1 MCTDKTLAMKR
12 LAKVLTIIAL
22 LAALSVQAQDVQHED
37 SDKARLNYGFSKTD
51 LDTAFMRN
59 SASMRRLEG
68 FFNSVRANPDVSV
81 KNVVITSFASME
93 GDVISN
99 RRFITERNA
108 TARDLVKKL
117 SGLPDSLI
125 ICVDGGIAWNHLRD
139 SVDKSNMLYREE
151 VLYIID
157 NQPEETWKDGTLVDS
172 RRKHLM
178 DLHGGEPY
186 RYMRAR
192 FFPYYRYSRIRITY
206 TGTLDE
212 QTRSEI
218 ETKPVIADST
228 DNYGEGI
235 YIEIARDTVQELQDT
250 VKPDTTASAVVLP
263 PADTLAV
270 LDTVTTPDTAAS
282 TPVQTTAQTA
292 KTEEKLPILGIK
304 TNALVLF
311 AGVANAGVEA
321 RIGEHF
327 SFDFPVVYSPYTIK
341 NNYRLRAL
349 AFQPEFRFWFK
360 GYTEGHFLGLTGNFA
375 WFNIALSNN
384 NRYQDSA
391 DRPLMGAGISYGYS
405 WKILPCLS
413 LEFTVG
419 AGYANI
425 HYDVFY
431 NVENGIQYNSGVKN
445 YWGLTKAGISVV
457 YLININKQGR

>member
-1 MCTDKTLAMKR
+1 MKTI
-12 LAKVLTIIAL
+12 AKVLTILAL
-22 LAALSVQAQDVQHED
+22 LAFAQPMQAQVGHEE
-37 SDKARLNYGFSKTD
+37 SDKVRFNYGFSETG
-51 LDTAFMRN
+51 LDTVFMRN
-59 SASMRRLEG
+59 SSSIRKLNG
-68 FFNSVRANPDVSV
+68 FFDSVRQNPDVSV
-81 KNVVITSFASME
+81 KKVVITSFASME

-99 RRFITERNA
+99 RRFISERNT
-108 TARDLVKKL
+108 TARNLVKSI

-125 ICVDGGIAWNHLRD
+125 TCIDGGIAWNQLRD
-139 SVDKSNMLYREE
+139 SVDRSDMQYKEE

-157 NQPEETWKDGTLVDS
+157 NQPEETWKNGTLVDS

-192 FFPYYRYSRIRITY
+192 FFPYYRYSKIRIVY
-206 TGTLDE
+206 TGALDE
-212 QTRSEI
+212 QIRSEM
-218 ETKPVIADST
+218 EKNPVMADST
-228 DNYGEGI
+228 GNYEDGL
-235 YIEIARDTVQELQDT
+235 YIEIERDTTLDHQDST
-250 VKPDTTASAVVLP
+250 LRPDTTATAVALP
-263 PADTLAV
+263 LADTLAV
-270 LDTVTTPDTAAS
+270 KDTVTAPDS
-282 TPVQTTAQTA
+282 TTSAQTQA
-292 KTEEKLPILGIK
+292 TTTRQEENLPILGVK

-321 RIGEHF
+321 RIGKHF
-327 SFDFPVVYSPYTIK
+327 SLDFPVIYSPYTIK

-457 YLININKQGR
+457 YIININKQGR

>member
-68 FFNSVRANPDVSV
+68 FFNSVRVNPDVSV

-250 VKPDTTASAVVLP
+250 VKPDMTASAVVL
-263 PADTLAV
+263 ASGRHTGRTGYGNDARHRCIHTC
-270 LDTVTTPDTAAS
+270 PDHSPDRQNRRKAAH
-282 TPVQTTAQTA
+282 T
-292 KTEEKLPILGIK
+292 
-304 TNALVLF
+304 
-311 AGVANAGVEA
+311 
-321 RIGEHF
+321 
-327 SFDFPVVYSPYTIK
+327 
-341 NNYRLRAL
+341 
-349 AFQPEFRFWFK
+349 
-360 GYTEGHFLGLTGNFA
+360 GYQNQ
-375 WFNIALSNN
+375 
-384 NRYQDSA
+384 RP
-391 DRPLMGAGISYGYS
+391 RPLCRSS
-405 WKILPCLS
+405 QCR
-413 LEFTVG
+413 
-419 AGYANI
+419 
-425 HYDVFY
+425 
-431 NVENGIQYNSGVKN
+431 SGSQN
-445 YWGLTKAGISVV
+445 RGTFFL
-457 YLININKQGR
+457 

>member
-1 MCTDKTLAMKR
+1 MKTI
-12 LAKVLTIIAL
+12 AKVLTILAL
-22 LAALSVQAQDVQHED
+22 LAFAKPVQAQDVHER
-37 SDKARLNYGFSKTD
+37 SDRTRLSYGFRETS
-51 LDTAFMRN
+51 LDTAIMRN
-59 SASMRRLEG
+59 SYSIRKLQS
-68 FFNSVRANPDVSV
+68 FFDGVRQTPDVSV
-81 KNVVITSFASME
+81 KKVVITSFASME

-99 RRFITERNA
+99 KRFVSERNT
-108 TARDLVKKL
+108 TARNLVKNL

-125 ICVDGGIAWNHLRD
+125 ICTEGGVAWEQLRD
-139 SVDKSNMLYREE
+139 SVDRSDMQYREE
-151 VLYIID
+151 ILYIID
-157 NQPEETWKDGTLVDS
+157 NYPEETWQDGTLVDS
-172 RRKHLM
+172 RRKRLM
-178 DLHGGEPY
+178 DFQGGEPY
-186 RYMRAR
+186 RYLRAR
-192 FFPYYRYSRIRITY
+192 FFPHFRYSRIRIIY
-206 TGTLDE
+206 TGNLDE
-212 QTRSEI
+212 KTLSGIEENTVMTDRAGDYGDGLYVEI
-218 ETKPVIADST
+218 EQDTVSVQEPQDST
-228 DNYGEGI
+228 IKKDTAAALQPADT
-235 YIEIARDTVQELQDT
+235 IALQDT
-250 VKPDTTASAVVLP
+250 IAL
-263 PADTLAV
+263 
-270 LDTVTTPDTAAS
+270 PDTAKA
-282 TPVQTTAQTA
+282 VKTAGTDRPM
-292 KTEEKLPILGIK
+292 EKLPILGVK
-304 TNALVLF
+304 TNAIFLF

-321 RIGEHF
+321 RIGKHF
-327 SFDFPVVYSPYTIK
+327 SIDFPVVYSPYTIK

-457 YLININKQGR
+457 YIININKQGR

>member
-68 FFNSVRANPDVSV
+68 FFNSVRVNPDVSV

>member
-1 MCTDKTLAMKR
+1 MRTNKNHAMKR

-22 LAALSVQAQDVQHED
+22 LAFAHAAQAQDTQHED
-37 SDKARLNYGFSKTD
+37 SDRARLNYGFSETG
-51 LDTAFMRN
+51 LDTVFMRN
-59 SASMRRLEG
+59 SASIRRLKG
-68 FFNSVRANPDVSV
+68 FFDNVRINPDVSV
-81 KNVVITSFASME
+81 KKVVITSFASME

-99 RRFITERNA
+99 RRFIAERNA
-108 TARDLVKKL
+108 TARDLVKRL

-125 ICVDGGIAWNHLRD
+125 TCIDGGIAWDHLRD
-139 SVDKSNMLYREE
+139 SVDRSDMQYKEE

-172 RRKHLM
+172 RRKRLM
-178 DLHGGEPY
+178 DFQGGEPY
-186 RYMRAR
+186 RYLRAR
-192 FFPYYRYSRIRITY
+192 FFPHFRYSRIRIIY
-206 TGTLDE
+206 TGNLDE
-212 QTRSEI
+212 KTLSGIEENTVMTDRAGDYGDGLNVEI
-218 ETKPVIADST
+218 E
-228 DNYGEGI
+228 
-235 YIEIARDTVQELQDT
+235 QDT
-250 VKPDTTASAVVLP
+250 VSVQEPQDSTIKKDTAAALQ
-263 PADTLAV
+263 PADTIAL
-270 LDTVTTPDTAAS
+270 PDTAKA
-282 TPVQTTAQTA
+282 VKTAGTDRPM
-292 KTEEKLPILGIK
+292 EKLPILGVK
-304 TNALVLF
+304 TNAIFLF

-321 RIGEHF
+321 RIGKHF
-327 SFDFPVVYSPYTIK
+327 SIDFPVVYSPYTIK

-405 WKILPCLS
+405 WKILPFLS
-413 LEFTVG
+413 LEFTIG

-457 YLININKQGR
+457 YIININKQGR

>member
-1 MCTDKTLAMKR
+1 MKR

-22 LAALSVQAQDVQHED
+22 LAFAHAAQAQDAQHED
-37 SDKARLNYGFSKTD
+37 SDRARLNYGFSETG
-51 LDTAFMRN
+51 LDTVFMRN
-59 SASMRRLEG
+59 NASIRRLKG
-68 FFNSVRANPDVSV
+68 FFDNVRINPDVSV
-81 KNVVITSFASME
+81 KKVVITSFASME

-99 RRFITERNA
+99 RRFIAERNA
-108 TARDLVKKL
+108 TARALVK
-117 SGLPDSLI
+117 SIGGLPDSLI
-125 ICVDGGIAWNHLRD
+125 TCVDGGIAWDLLRD
-139 SVDKSNMLYREE
+139 SVDRSDMQYREE

-192 FFPYYRYSRIRITY
+192 FFPHYRYSRIRIIY

-212 QTRSEI
+212 QTRTEM
-218 ETKPVIADST
+218 EQNPVATDST
-228 DNYGEGI
+228 DNYGDGL
-235 YIEIARDTVQELQDT
+235 YIEIERDTVQELQDST
-250 VKPDTTASAVVLP
+250 ARPDTTAAAAVLP

-270 LDTVTTPDTAAS
+270 QDTVTVPDTATSA
-282 TPVQTTAQTA
+282 PVQETAQTIAQTA
-292 KTEEKLPILGIK
+292 KTEEKLPILGVK
-304 TNALVLF
+304 TNALFLF

-321 RIGEHF
+321 RIGKHF

-405 WKILPCLS
+405 WKILPSLS
-413 LEFTVG
+413 LEFTIG

-457 YLININKQGR
+457 YIININKQGR

>member
-68 FFNSVRANPDVSV
+68 FFNSVRVNPDVSV

-327 SFDFPVVYSPYTIK
+327 SFDFPVVYSPYTLK

>member
-1 MCTDKTLAMKR
+1 MKR
-12 LAKVLTIIAL
+12 LAKVLTITAL
-22 LAALSVQAQDVQHED
+22 LAFAHAAQAQDTQHED
-37 SDKARLNYGFSKTD
+37 SDRARLNYGFSETG
-51 LDTAFMRN
+51 LDTVFMRN
-59 SASMRRLEG
+59 SASIRRLKG
-68 FFNSVRANPDVSV
+68 FFDNVRINPDVSV
-81 KNVVITSFASME
+81 KKVVITSFASME

-99 RRFITERNA
+99 RRFIAERNA
-108 TARDLVKKL
+108 TARDLVKRL

-125 ICVDGGIAWNHLRD
+125 TCIDGGIAWDHLRD
-139 SVDKSNMLYREE
+139 SVDRSDMQYKEE

-192 FFPYYRYSRIRITY
+192 FFAHYRYSRIRIIY
-206 TGTLDE
+206 TGALDE
-212 QTRSEI
+212 QTCTEI
-218 ETKPVIADST
+218 EQNPVATDST
-228 DNYGEGI
+228 DNYGDGL
-235 YIEIARDTVQELQDT
+235 YIEIERDTVQELQDST
-250 VKPDTTASAVVLP
+250 TRPDTTAAAAVLP

-270 LDTVTTPDTAAS
+270 QDTVTAPDTAAS
-282 TPVQTTAQTA
+282 ASVQATAQTA
-292 KTEEKLPILGIK
+292 RTEEKLPILGVK

-321 RIGEHF
+321 RIGKHF
-327 SFDFPVVYSPYTIK
+327 SIDFPVIYSPYTIK

-405 WKILPCLS
+405 WKILPSLS
-413 LEFTVG
+413 LEFTIG

-457 YLININKQGR
+457 YIININKQGR